1 MSSRRIEAGSQST
14 GSRQQPHTEAWRIPS
29 AGSPGRQAGR
39 HTREGKRKG
48 RAGGDRR
55 RPAPADSR
63 HRSESGF
70 LLDLKPIGD
79 QPALLFIPRRP
90 EGEPASQA
98 CAIRESLSCKDGGP
112 PWTARKCKPRD
123 TYKKDSHDTTGTD
136 GFLLHSSLN
145 LCSLGSRSNYSLRSL
160 LEKCAPVGEGLR
172 YRFLNRYP
180 KTETNSHGH
189 EHRVKERF
197 EHRISCLACIFLT
210 ISPAHH
216 FL

>member
-29 AGSPGRQAGR
+29 AGSPGRQAG
-39 HTREGKRKG
+39 TRVSEREK
-48 RAGGDRR
+48 AGGDRR
-55 RPAPADSR
+55 RPQQRYATSR

-123 TYKKDSHDTTGTD
+123 TYKKDSHETTATD
-136 GFLLHSSLN
+136 GFLLQSPLY
-145 LCSLGSRSNYSLRSL
+145 LCSLGR
-160 LEKCAPVGEGLR
+160 
-172 YRFLNRYP
+172 
-180 KTETNSHGH
+180 
-189 EHRVKERF
+189 
-197 EHRISCLACIFLT
+197 RI
-210 ISPAHH
+210 
-216 FL
+216 